1 MYAIVDIQKNR
12 TNSFICSCSMEPPDI
27 PREYGSESHRI
38 HIHPMMC
45 RSLRRYSTSPGWHHS
60 NSICQRRQSVSV
72 GILSRSA
79 PVGGGTDELVFGI
92 ERSHSTSEIAP
103 GILVVFG
110 AVPAAEVWPSGLS
123 KVQSTRRTGF
133 VRQEVSHQLLELQV
147 AGSRSREQRS
157 VAESRCPVQSRTLG
171 CSRRC
176 RKFQTRQRLRRSR
189 LTTTRSLSART

>member
-1 MYAIVDIQKNR
+1 
-12 TNSFICSCSMEPPDI
+12 
-27 PREYGSESHRI
+27 
-38 HIHPMMC
+38 MC
-45 RSLRRYSTSPGWHHS
+45 RSLRRYSTSPGWPHS
-60 NSICQRRQSVSV
+60 NSICQRRQSVSF
-72 GILSRSA
+72 GILFRHA

-123 KVQSTRRTGF
+123 KVQSTRRTGC
-133 VRQEVSHQLLELQV
+133 VCQEVSHQLLELQV

-189 LTTTRSLSART
+189 LTTTRSLSARI